1 MEIRNTEF
9 NDLFVIEYKTF
20 CDHRGEF
27 VKTIH
32 KDLFIEKKLNWSF
45 EESFF
50 SVSNKNV
57 FRGMHFQ
64 YAPHDHDKLVYVV
77 KGKILDIVVDLRS
90 YSATYG
96 KYFKIELSDYERKA
110 LYIGRGFAHGF
121 LSLEDNTIVE
131 YHTSTIQNKESEGG
145 VSWDS
150 IGFNLPVKDIIIS
163 ERDSDFL
170 SFDLNKKYF

>member
-1 MEIRNTEF
+1 MEIIDTEF

-20 CDHRGEF
+20 RDHRGEF

-32 KDLFIEKKLNWSF
+32 KDLFIEKNLNWSF

-50 SVSNKNV
+50 SVSNKDV

-64 YAPHDHDKLVYVV
+64 YAPHDHDKLVYVI

-90 YSATYG
+90 FSPTYG
-96 KYFKIELSDYERKA
+96 KYLKIELSEDNRKA
-110 LYIGRGFAHGF
+110 LYIGKGFAHGF
-121 LSLEDNTIVE
+121 LSLEENTIVE
-131 YHTSTIQNKESEGG
+131 YHTSTMQNKESEGG
-145 VSWDS
+145 IKWDS
-150 IGFNLPVKDIIIS
+150 VGFNLPIKDIIIS

-170 SFDLNKKYF
+170 PFDINKKYF

>member
-1 MEIRNTEF
+1 MEIKDTEF
-9 NDLFVIEYKTF
+9 NDLYVIEYKTF
-20 CDHRGEF
+20 KDHRGEF

-32 KDLFIEKKLNWSF
+32 KDLFIEKGLNWSF

-64 YAPHDHDKLVYVV
+64 YAPYDHDKLVYVIN
-77 KGKILDIVVDLRS
+77 GSIFDSVVDLRS
-90 YSATYG
+90 FSSTFG
-96 KYFKIELSDYERKA
+96 KYFQIELSGDNRNA
-110 LYIGRGFAHGF
+110 LYIGKGFAHGF
-121 LSLEDNTIVE
+121 LALEDNSIVE

-145 VSWDS
+145 VKWNSL
-150 IGFNLPVKDIIIS
+150 GFNLPLQDIIIS

-170 SFDLNKKYF
+170 PFDLNKKYF